1 MILADKI
8 IALRKQCGWSQE
20 ELAGQLG
27 ISRQSVSKWESGA
40 SIPDL
45 DKIIKMSDIFQ
56 VSTDYLLKD
65 ELEEVDR
72 LEVVEVAGEEDIRS
86 ISLEEANAFMNM
98 ISGVAV
104 KNAIGVLLCVLSP
117 VCLLVLNSFSEIH
130 MIAEKLANGIGIGVL
145 LLLVT
150 IAVAIFIPNGMELSK
165 YEYLEKEKIS
175 LQYGVKG
182 IVEKRKEA
190 YEPVYRRDIVT
201 GTMLCILGAIPIV
214 VTGSLEMDDFIV
226 ALCVPLLLI
235 FVAIATVHF
244 VKSGMTYSSFQKL
257 LQEGDYTEDKKEIN
271 RKNAMITVIYW
282 CTITA
287 VYLGISFYTMAWGK
301 TWIIWAVAGVLY
313 AGLYGVIAMVYS
325 QKHL

>member
-8 IALRKQCGWSQE
+8 IALRKRCGWSQE

-27 ISRQSVSKWESGA
+27 ISRQSVSKWESGT

-65 ELEEVDR
+65 EMEEADKIDVADVD
-72 LEVVEVAGEEDIRS
+72 EEADTRS
-86 ISLEEANAFMNM
+86 ISLEEANAFMDM
-98 ISGVAV
+98 INRVAG

-117 VCLLVLNSFSEIH
+117 VCLLLFSSFSEIH
-130 MIAEKLANGIGIGVL
+130 MMAETLASGIGIGVVL
-145 LLLVT
+145 ILVT

-165 YEYLEKEKIS
+165 YEYLEKEEIS

-190 YEPVYRRDIVT
+190 YEPVYRRDIVI
-201 GTMLCILGAIPIV
+201 GTMLCILGTIPLV
-214 VTGSLEMDDFIV
+214 VTGSLEMSEFIV
-226 ALCVPLLLI
+226 SLCVPLLLV
-235 FVAIATVHF
+235 FVAIATVRF
-244 VKSGMTYSSFQKL
+244 VKSGMIYSSFQKL
-257 LQEGDYTEDKKEIN
+257 LQEGDYTTKKKETN
-271 RKNAMITVIYW
+271 HRTAMLAAIYW
-282 CTITA
+282 CTVTA

-301 TWIIWAVAGVLY
+301 TWIIWAVSGVLY
-313 AGLYGVIAMVYS
+313 AVLYSIMQAVYS
-325 QKHL
+325 QK